1 MKIMP
6 FFAILFACTVTLSIP
21 HQAEAKNK
29 WVCTKDGEE
38 IKVKGKK
45 PKDKEK
51 DCTAQGGTW
60 EKAKEAAEEKQES
73 GMGGAW

>member
-1 MKIMP
+1 MKVAP
-6 FFAILFACTVTLSIP
+6 FLAIVFACTVSLSIQN
-21 HQAEAKNK
+21 QAEAKTK

-60 EKAKEAAEEKQES
+60 EKAKEAAEEKQDS

>member
-1 MKIMP
+1 MKVAP
-6 FFAILFACTVTLSIP
+6 FLAIAFACTVSLSVSNP
-21 HQAEAKNK
+21 AEAKAK

-45 PKDKEK
+45 TKDKEK
-51 DCTAQGGTW
+51 DCTEQGGTW
-60 EKAKEAAEEKQES
+60 EKAKEATEEKQES